1 MKNFTIAL
9 AVIAALTLG
18 ALGTAQARDAGQ
30 RHGAHKRSHAIMQHR
45 ADTRRFKHAVDRRH
59 VRQHARGVERRAHG
73 HPGKRIWRM
82 KHKRHWVKRHYRK
95 HRRFHGRVHPPHPAY
110 RPVYRAYPVAY
121 PVYEDSP
128 SRSLG
133 FDIETEGFRFS
144 VNKSG

>member
-1 MKNFTIAL
+1 
-9 AVIAALTLG
+9 
-18 ALGTAQARDAGQ
+18 
-30 RHGAHKRSHAIMQHR
+30 
-45 ADTRRFKHAVDRRH
+45 
-59 VRQHARGVERRAHG
+59 
-73 HPGKRIWRM
+73 M
-82 KHKRHWVKRHYRK
+82 KHKRHWAKRHYRK